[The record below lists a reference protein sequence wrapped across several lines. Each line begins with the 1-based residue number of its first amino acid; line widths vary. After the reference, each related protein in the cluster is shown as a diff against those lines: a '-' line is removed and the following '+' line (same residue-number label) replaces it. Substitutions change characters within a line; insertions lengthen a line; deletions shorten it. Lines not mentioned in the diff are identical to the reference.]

1 MYGLIGTG
9 FSIIGRSL
17 IAPYRFKN
25 CDNLQIPY
33 ISYQVCCAMEL
44 SKPQLIST
52 CLNMDSGEVA
62 TNFHSVKIRVKGTP
76 SELVVNNSQQSEEM
90 QQQLAGSRDR
100 LKGNPRLAHFS
111 GQVADIV
118 GWRRW

>member
-1 MYGLIGTG
+1 
-9 FSIIGRSL
+9 
-17 IAPYRFKN
+17 
-25 CDNLQIPY
+25 
-33 ISYQVCCAMEL
+33 
-44 SKPQLIST
+44 
-52 CLNMDSGEVA
+52 MDSGEVA